1 MSIAQVVGRFYFLFF
16 TFLPAQKSNKKR
28 PPKSNTARF
37 RETALLI
44 CCAPVVWAFVML
56 FKVVFWFRM
65 FANDYRSK
73 YFI

>member
-37 RETALLI
+37 RETALRNFCSLV
-44 CCAPVVWAFVML
+44 AWALVML
-56 FKVVFWFRM
+56 RLGGIFCIFVD
-65 FANDYRSK
+65 ALC
-73 YFI
+73 